1 MRSPSE
7 APTRVSFLC
16 YLKAKWDNLPTK
28 YTNQHSCAK
37 VIMPSNSMSITVCCF
52 PWFSFLPSASHTYGK
67 FPHILRLTNPDL
79 NPMIQKRVPFHY
91 LIKKRSIHHS
101 IFLISLHYWVL
112 HWGLEKERG
121 TSIRESKKETFLCSS
136 SLFPIFPLR
145 KKSFVPFRLPFSRGW
160 CPCRFGIFCTSIYTP
175 IPSLIL
181 LICRCNLP
189 FNLTARYAWCALCSF
204 WNETH
209 SSEGDN
215 VETSSS
221 ISDKWL
227 IMPQWI

>member
-1 MRSPSE
+1 MQCIPNQFGYTSTVWHESKRKIANTLFCSSIMRSPSE

-16 YLKAKWDNLPTK
+16 YLKAKWDKLPTKPRTK

-79 NPMIQKRVPFHY
+79 NPIIQKRVPFHY

-112 HWGLEKERG
+112 HWGLERDEYKGKQKRD
-121 TSIRESKKETFLCSS
+121 F
-136 SLFPIFPLR
+136 SLF
-145 KKSFVPFRLPFSRGW
+145 
-160 CPCRFGIFCTSIYTP
+160 
-175 IPSLIL
+175 LIL
-181 LICRCNLP
+181 ISHFSPQKKIICSLQ
-189 FNLTARYAWCALCSF
+189 ASF
-204 WNETH
+204 
-209 SSEGDN
+209 
-215 VETSSS
+215 
-221 ISDKWL
+221 
-227 IMPQWI
+227 